1 MCGGLGKPLHI
12 MKFDMF
18 YYVRL
23 VEKNLCTYLKVKT
36 TTFKDSVTSQTRG

>member
-23 VEKNLCTYLKVKT
+23 VEKTFAHLKVKT
-36 TTFKDSVTSQTRG
+36 TTFKDSVTSQMRG